1 MSATVANSRRAS
13 SLWAPPSEPQR
24 PLRPASSSCW
34 AGAEGW
40 TRLTANRS
48 GAGYAASW
56 MPPTSCH
63 ASKAWARSAPL
74 IGCGHAVV
82 GQEEEVADLVMG
94 GQEALGVPDRLEPLH
109 LEVSNPLAHAA
120 LCRMP
125 LPLHAANWATLTAD
139 VHGWPFEKRAVDRT
153 ANLDLGSRI
162 HILHFSI
169 IIDRAV
175 PGNGLGLELLQ
186 AVAPRDGPPL

>member
-1 MSATVANSRRAS
+1 MDALDGEQVRCGLCGRLDAADVVPCLEGT
-13 SLWAPPSEPQR
+13 
-24 PLRPASSSCW
+24 
-34 AGAEGW
+34 GAI
-40 TRLTANRS
+40 
-48 GAGYAASW
+48 GAVV
-56 MPPTSCH
+56 
-63 ASKAWARSAPL
+63 
-74 IGCGHAVV
+74 GCGHAVA

-94 GQEALGVPDRLEPLH
+94 GQEALGVPGRLEPLH

-125 LPLHAANWATLTAD
+125 LPLHAANWAALTAD